1 MKDFNKIVKNLWNI
15 SWKLFFKEDIYEL
28 IDPEQKP
35 EYTSVV
41 NKTIY
46 RLKAQGIILGIKAWV
61 YLVPTQDDMKLNKI
75 DLLDKYYLKLLKKI
89 ITKEVWSHYYIS
101 GQKSLEIHMKN
112 YEIADRIFVVNRNIN
127 KRVKIWIKEI
137 VFKTIS
143 WNLNT
148 WKVKK
153 INLYSKFAT
162 TAVTKSI
169 EDVDIKISSLELSL
183 LEAALIT
190 DPGIWFDIGL
200 ISKALK
206 KYASVLSKEHFY
218 EIWKYKYIM
227 SFNRLKELSKDLDEE
242 LYKLFLDIIKI
253 NGWLF
258 IWETLRGI

>member
-1 MKDFNKIVKNLWNI
+1 MKDFNKIVKNLGNI
-15 SWKLFFKEDIYEL
+15 SGKLFFKEDIYEL
-28 IDPEQKP
+28 IDPEKKP
-35 EYTSVV
+35 EYTSLL

-46 RLKAQGIILGIKAWV
+46 KLKAQGIILGIKAGV

-89 ITKEVWSHYYIS
+89 ITKEVGSHYYIS

-127 KRVKIWIKEI
+127 KRVKIGDKEI

-143 WNLNT
+143 GNVNT
-148 WKVKK
+148 GKVKK

-162 TAVTKSI
+162 TVVTKNI

-190 DPGIWFDIGL
+190 DSEVGFDIGL

-206 KYASVLSKEHFY
+206 KYSSVLNKGHFY
-218 EIWKYKYIM
+218 EIGKYKYIM
-227 SFNRLKELSKDLDEE
+227 SFNRLKELSKDLDDD
-242 LYKLFLDIIKI
+242 LYKLFLDIIKV
-253 NGWLF
+253 NGGLF
-258 IWETLRGI
+258 IGETLRGI